1 MSERD
6 ELIAKA
12 RTWERDWG
20 ERRTSGLITA
30 LADLAESEG
39 RRADLNAKHCAEM
52 TAARNRMD
60 EARALACSERD
71 AALAELAAMKGLQP

>member
-1 MSERD
+1 MSK

-20 ERRTSGLITA
+20 ERRTSGLITE

-39 RRADLNAKHCAEM
+39 RRADRLE
-52 TAARNRMD
+52 T
-60 EARALACSERD
+60 
-71 AALAELAAMKGLQP
+71 ALAEVENGRAAAIAEIFRLKGQQP